1 MTKDQ
6 TLYYIDGP
14 ISRDFPLISFSTNVY
29 DNPADILGS
38 ITDLA
43 GYFNA
48 VEFEIGED
56 AEQVFWSLDTGQRA
70 ELAGQIR
77 DFTHRHGI
85 TLTVHAGWWGRQY
98 NLCSADHAERAQA
111 VDCLSAAVEFSRTA
125 GATSVTFHPGYK
137 DQLDNGELLDNLIA
151 AINQVK
157 ARCNTTGIALCLE
170 NMGGQRPKFPV
181 FTVEEHLRFHRETGC
196 FVTIDVTHLC
206 SLMPYGDDLFAAIAA
221 LAPVTR
227 HLHIADLNGTHHQH
241 LPIGE
246 GDLRLSDVL
255 NRFAVNGYR
264 GVAVVEEFIP
274 RFSTEYYLEKALAYK
289 QGVET
294 LLADARQNTHA
305 G

>member
-1 MTKDQ
+1 MSTQ
-6 TLYYIDGP
+6 ETLFHIDGP
-14 ISRDFPLISFSTNVY
+14 ISPNFPLISFSTNVY

-38 ITDLA
+38 ITDLSRH
-43 GYFNA
+43 FKA

-56 AEQVFWSLDTGQRA
+56 AETVFWSLSAEERS
-70 ELAGQIR
+70 ELARQVR
-77 DFTHRHGI
+77 AFTEQNGI

-98 NLCSADHAERAQA
+98 NLCSPDPVERGQA
-111 VDCLSAAVEFSRTA
+111 VDCLSAAVDFSRQA

-137 DQLDNGELLDNLIA
+137 DQLENTELLDNLIV
-151 AINQVK
+151 AINEVK
-157 ARCNTTGIALCLE
+157 QRVDTRGIDLCLE

-181 FTVEEHLRFHRETGC
+181 FSVGEHLRFHRETGC

-206 SLMPYGDDLFAAIAA
+206 SLMPYGDSLFQAIAE

-227 HLHIADLNGTHHQH
+227 HLHIADLNDTHHQH

-246 GDLRLSDVL
+246 GNLRLSDVL

-274 RFSTEYYLEKALAYK
+274 RFSTEYYLEKALVYK
-289 QGVET
+289 DGVEG
-294 LLADARQNTHA
+294 LLAGARQSAHA

>member
-1 MTKDQ
+1 MTTKAP
-6 TLYYIDGP
+6 LYDIDGP
-14 ISRDFPLISFSTNVY
+14 ISPDFPQISFSTNVY

-43 GYFNA
+43 THFKA

-56 AEQVFWSLDTGQRA
+56 AETVFWSLSDADRSA
-70 ELAGQIR
+70 LARQIR
-77 DFTHRHGI
+77 QFTEKNTI

-98 NLCSADHAERAQA
+98 NLCASDPDERAQA
-111 VDCLSAAVEFSRTA
+111 VDCLSAAVDFSRQA

-137 DQLDNGELLDNLIA
+137 DQLDNGVLMANLIE

-157 ARCNTTGIALCLE
+157 ARCDTGGIALCLE

-181 FTVEEHLRFHRETGC
+181 FTVQEHVHFHQQTGC
-196 FVTIDVTHLC
+196 YVTIDVTHLC
-206 SLMPYGDDLFAAIAA
+206 SLLPYGERLFRAITT

-227 HLHIADLNGTHHQH
+227 HLHIADLNDTHHQH
-241 LPIGE
+241 LPLGE
-246 GDLRLSDVL
+246 GNLRLSDVL
-255 NRFAVNGYR
+255 NRFALNGYR

-274 RFSTEYYLEKALAYK
+274 RFSTQYYLEKALAY
-289 QGVET
+289 QDGVQT
-294 LLADARQNTHA
+294 LLAATQKSAYA

>member
-1 MTKDQ
+1 MTRKDP
-6 TLYYIDGP
+6 LYHIEGP
-14 ISRDFPLISFSTNVY
+14 ISAHFPMISFSTNVY

-43 GYFNA
+43 RHFQA

-56 AEQVFWSLDTGQRA
+56 AEKTFWSLSAEDRS
-70 ELAGQIR
+70 ELAGKIR
-77 DFTHRHGI
+77 SFAEHNGI

-98 NLCSADHAERAQA
+98 NLCSSDLTERAQA
-111 VDCLSAAVEFSRTA
+111 VDCLSAAVEFSHEA

-137 DQLDNGELLDNLIA
+137 DQLENGELLDNLIV
-151 AINQVK
+151 AINQVTK
-157 ARCNTTGIALCLE
+157 RCNTDGIALCLE

-181 FTVEEHLRFHRETGC
+181 FTVEEHLRFHKETGC

-206 SLMPYGDDLFAAIAA
+206 SLLPYGESLFKAIAD

-227 HLHIADLNGTHHQH
+227 HLHIADLNNTHHQH

-246 GDLRLSDVL
+246 GNLPLSDVL

-289 QGVET
+289 NGVEQ
-294 LLADARQNTHA
+294 LLAGSRHSTHA

>member
-1 MTKDQ
+1 MTTQ
-6 TLYYIDGP
+6 ETLYRIDGP
-14 ISRDFPLISFSTNVY
+14 ISADFPLISFSTNVY
-29 DNPADILGS
+29 DNPADIFGS

-43 GYFNA
+43 RYFKA

-56 AEQVFWSLDTGQRA
+56 AEKVFWSLSTEQRA
-70 ELAGQIR
+70 NLARQIR
-77 DFTHRHGI
+77 SFTEQNGI
-85 TLTVHAGWWGRQY
+85 TLTVHAGWWGREY
-98 NLCSADHAERAQA
+98 NLCSADLAERAQA
-111 VDCLSAAVEFSRTA
+111 VDCLSAAVDFSRQA

-137 DQLDNGELLDNLIA
+137 DQLENGELLDNLIA

-181 FTVEEHLRFHRETGC
+181 FTVEEHLRFHQQTGC

-206 SLMPYGDDLFAAIAA
+206 SLLPYGDELFAAIAA

-227 HLHIADLNGTHHQH
+227 HLHIADLNDTHHQH

-246 GDLRLSDVL
+246 GNLRLSDVL

-289 QGVET
+289 NGVEK
-294 LLADARQNTHA
+294 LLADARRSTHA

>member
-1 MTKDQ
+1 MTTIE
-6 TLYYIDGP
+6 TLYHIDGP
-14 ISRDFPLISFSTNVY
+14 ISADFPQISFSTNVY

-43 GYFNA
+43 RHFNA

-56 AEQVFWSLDTGQRA
+56 AETVFWSLSNDERQT
-70 ELAGQIR
+70 LARQIR
-77 DFTHRHGI
+77 QFTEQNEI

-98 NLCSADHAERAQA
+98 NLCASDLDERAQA
-111 VDCLSAAVEFSRTA
+111 VECLSAAVDFSRQA

-137 DQLDNGELLDNLIA
+137 DQLGNNVLMTNLIE
-151 AINQVK
+151 AIKQVT
-157 ARCNTTGIALCLE
+157 ARCGTGDIALCLE

-181 FTVEEHLRFHRETGC
+181 FTVEEHVYFHQQTGC
-196 FVTIDVTHLC
+196 YVTIDVTHLC
-206 SLMPYGDDLFAAIAA
+206 SLLPYGQSLFEAIAT

-227 HLHIADLNGTHHQH
+227 HLHIADLNDTHHQH

-246 GDLRLSDVL
+246 GNLPLSDVL
-255 NRFAVNGYR
+255 NRFALNGYR

-274 RFSTEYYLEKALAYK
+274 RFSTAYYLEKALAY
-289 QGVET
+289 QAGMQH
-294 LLADARQNTHA
+294 LRASAQQNIHA

>member
-1 MTKDQ
+1 MTTNE
-6 TLYYIDGP
+6 TLYRIDGP
-14 ISRDFPLISFSTNVY
+14 ISQDFPLISFSTNVY
-29 DNPADILGS
+29 DNPADIFGS

-43 GYFNA
+43 RHFKA

-56 AEQVFWSLDTGQRA
+56 AEQVFWSLSA
-70 ELAGQIR
+70 EERVNLARQIR
-77 DFTHRHGI
+77 RFTEHNGI

-98 NLCSADHAERAQA
+98 NLCSPDLAERAQA
-111 VDCLSAAVEFSRTA
+111 VDCLSAAVDFSREA

-137 DQLDNGELLDNLIA
+137 DQLENAELLDNLIN
-151 AINQVK
+151 AINQVRT
-157 ARCNTTGIALCLE
+157 RCNTDGIALCLE

-181 FTVEEHLRFHRETGC
+181 FTVEEHLRFHQETGC

-206 SLMPYGDDLFAAIAA
+206 SLLPYGESLFEAIAG
-221 LAPVTR
+221 LAPITR
-227 HLHIADLNGTHHQH
+227 HLHIADLNDTHHQH

-246 GDLRLSDVL
+246 GNLRLSDVL

-289 QGVET
+289 KGVEE
-294 LLADARQNTHA
+294 LLAGTRQSTHA

>member
-1 MTKDQ
+1 MITKDN
-6 TLYYIDGP
+6 LYYIDGP
-14 ISRDFPLISFSTNVY
+14 ISADFPQISFSTNVY

-43 GYFNA
+43 KHFKA

-56 AEQVFWSLDTGQRA
+56 AETVFWSLNADDRDA
-70 ELAGQIR
+70 LARQIR
-77 DFTHRHGI
+77 QFIEHNEI

-98 NLCSADHAERAQA
+98 NLCASDSHERAQA
-111 VDCLSAAVEFSRTA
+111 IECLCAAVDFSRRA

-137 DQLDNGELLDNLIA
+137 DQLDNHVLMANLIE
-151 AINQVK
+151 AITQVK
-157 ARCNTTGIALCLE
+157 ARCDTRDIALCLE

-181 FTVEEHLRFHRETGC
+181 FTVEEHVYFHQQTGC
-196 FVTIDVTHLC
+196 YVTIDVTHLC
-206 SLMPYGDDLFAAIAA
+206 SLLPYGQSLFEAIAT

-227 HLHIADLNGTHHQH
+227 HLHIADLNDTHHQH

-246 GDLRLSDVL
+246 GNLRLSDVL
-255 NRFAVNGYR
+255 NRFALNGYR

-274 RFSTEYYLEKALAYK
+274 RFSTEYYLEKALAYRE
-289 QGVET
+289 GVQD
-294 LLADARQNTHA
+294 LLASAQHNAHA